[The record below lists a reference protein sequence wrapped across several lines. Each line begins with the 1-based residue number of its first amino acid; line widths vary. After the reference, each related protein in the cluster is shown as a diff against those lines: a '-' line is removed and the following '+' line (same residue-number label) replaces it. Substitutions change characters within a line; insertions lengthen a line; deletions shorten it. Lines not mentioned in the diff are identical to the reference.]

1 MSDTRKEV
9 KMKKSFML
17 IVFSVFLFSTAS
29 LISAEQDNYQKG
41 LKYYQK
47 HQYKASIKYFKAY
60 SEKTHDPRAYYL
72 IGYASYK
79 LKDYATA
86 KEYFGDVYLIDPA
99 FKMSS
104 IDLQY

>member
-1 MSDTRKEV
+1 
-9 KMKKSFML
+9 MKKSFML

-47 HQYKASIKYFKAY
+47 HQYKASIKYLKAY

-86 KEYFGDVYLIDPA
+86 KEYFSDVYLIDPA
-99 FKMSS
+99 FKASS
-104 IDLQY
+104 LTIR